1 MVDMRVLFTTTGHS
15 GHLLPLAP
23 VAHATAGAGHE
34 VAIAA
39 QASRVPAVERTGLPA
54 LPLDEAPDAAWAPLM
69 RELARAPQRTADRL
83 AIADGFARIS
93 GGAALPGALELMER
107 WRPDLVVHEGYE
119 MAGPLAA
126 ERLGIPTARVALG
139 LASTEQWV
147 SRLATPAVDELRRE
161 LGLPPDCGPVRRHTP
176 LLSATPPG
184 LDDGPAHRFRTP
196 PAPAAPPLPDW
207 WERPADPLV
216 YLTFGSVSGSL
227 PLFPGLFRSAL
238 DALASLPV
246 RVLLT
251 VGGDADLAA
260 LGPLPA
266 NAHVEPWLPQDDVL
280 SHAAAV
286 VGHGGYG
293 TTLGALAHG
302 VPLVLL
308 PLFAGDQWRNARR
321 VAQLGA
327 GLLLEDGDRL
337 AMEPPG
343 PAVMAA
349 VPGAVERVLTEPRFR
364 RTARRVG
371 ADIAALPP
379 VDAAVGVLEDAVR
392 AEAA

>member
-1 MVDMRVLFTTTGHS
+1 
-15 GHLLPLAP
+15 
-23 VAHATAGAGHE
+23 
-34 VAIAA
+34 
-39 QASRVPAVERTGLPA
+39 
-54 LPLDEAPDAAWAPLM
+54 
-69 RELARAPQRTADRL
+69 
-83 AIADGFARIS
+83 
-93 GGAALPGALELMER
+93 
-107 WRPDLVVHEGYE
+107 
-119 MAGPLAA
+119 
-126 ERLGIPTARVALG
+126 
-139 LASTEQWV
+139 
-147 SRLATPAVDELRRE
+147 
-161 LGLPPDCGPVRRHTP
+161 

-379 VDAAVGVLEDAVR
+379 VDAVVGVLEDAVR